1 MPDPN
6 TTGGKILKW
15 LRDHPEDAIEVAY
28 AAVGGLYLDDCYEK
42 ALHPDSCNPR
52 GSGSD
57 YVDEVG
63 EAIRRCPGLQ
73 GIIIEAQKEVEDA

>member
-15 LRDHPEDAIEVAY
+15 LRDHPEDAIEVAFS
-28 AAVGGLYLDDCYEK
+28 AIGGLYLEEDYEA
-42 ALHPDSCNPR
+42 ALHPDACNPR

-57 YVDEVG
+57 FVDEVG
-63 EAIRRCPGLQ
+63 DAVRRCPALYD
-73 GIIIEAQKEVEDA
+73 IIAEAQKEVEDA